1 MIFLLLLPLARHGII
16 RRLVR
21 LRTLP
26 TCKLTYTF
34 KLEVMMNKRLNESIV
49 PMYPTIQS
57 LDVDTLSAGEHKF
70 WFAVAT
76 DAIGHPQTLP
86 VRVFKGR
93 SAGKRILITAGVH
106 GDEQNGILTAQR
118 VARLLEGKEISG
130 VVTIVPTVNLSGIAR
145 HSRDFHSAAPDS
157 SSANLNRVFPG
168 NPNGDD
174 ANRYAHSLWQN
185 LLKPNA
191 DLAIDLHSQ
200 TSGSSYPL
208 YVFADYRLDDAIR
221 MARLVNPDVI
231 LNDPGD
237 PGILETVYNRAGIA
251 SITIEVG
258 IGRYSDLSM
267 VERASNG
274 ILNILKSYQIIDGS
288 VDELDAPCIEGNE
301 IISVRAEQ
309 GGFVICHV
317 ALLDTVVEGQK
328 LATQYNS
335 FGDKIASYPSPSEG
349 TVISHNVESVRAPGS
364 LVVRLIR

>member
-1 MIFLLLLPLARHGII
+1 M
-16 RRLVR
+16 
-21 LRTLP
+21 TK
-26 TCKLTYTF
+26 T
-34 KLEVMMNKRLNESIV
+34 LNECII
-49 PMYPTIQS
+49 PMYPTIQA
-57 LDVDTLSAGEHKF
+57 LDVNALAAGEHKF

-86 VRVFKGR
+86 IRVFKGNKP
-93 SAGKRILITAGVH
+93 GKRFVITAGVH

-118 VARLLEGKEISG
+118 LARELVGKEIAG

-168 NPNGDD
+168 NATGDD
-174 ANRYAHSLWQN
+174 ASRYANSLWEN

-200 TSGSSYPL
+200 TSGSAYPL
-208 YVFADYRLDDAIR
+208 YVFADYRLEDAIR
-221 MARLVNPDVI
+221 MARLLNPDVI

-237 PGILETVYNRAGIA
+237 PGILETVYNREGIP

-258 IGRYSDLSM
+258 IGRYTDLVM
-267 VERASNG
+267 VERATKG
-274 ILNILKSYQIIDGS
+274 VLNILTAYE
-288 VDELDAPCIEGNE
+288 VIEGETDNTKLE
-301 IISVRAEQ
+301 CVEGNDIISVRAKQ

-317 ALLDTVVEGQK
+317 DLMDQVTQGQT

-335 FGDKIASYPSPSEG
+335 FGDEIETYTSPIDA

-364 LVVRLIR
+364 LIVRLIR

>member
-1 MIFLLLLPLARHGII
+1 MSKP
-16 RRLVR
+16 
-21 LRTLP
+21 
-26 TCKLTYTF
+26 
-34 KLEVMMNKRLNESIV
+34 LNECIV
-49 PMYPTIQS
+49 PMYPTIQA
-57 LDVDTLSAGEHKF
+57 LDVDALPCGEHKL

-86 VRVFKGR
+86 LRVFKG
-93 SAGKRILITAGVH
+93 AKLGKRIVITAGVH

-118 VARLLEGKEISG
+118 LARELVGKDVAGT
-130 VVTIVPTVNLSGIAR
+130 VTIVPTVNLSGIAR

-168 NPNGDD
+168 NPTGDD
-174 ANRYAHSLWQN
+174 ASRYANSLWEN

-200 TSGSSYPL
+200 TSGSAYPL
-208 YVFADYRLDDAIR
+208 YAFADYRLEDAIR
-221 MARLVNPDVI
+221 MARLINPDVI

-237 PGILETVYNRAGIA
+237 PGILETVYNRAGIP

-258 IGRYSDLSM
+258 IGRYTDLEM
-267 VERASNG
+267 VERATNG
-274 ILNILKSYQIIDGS
+274 VLNILKSYE
-288 VDELDAPCIEGNE
+288 VIEGKADSAQLPCVEGKE
-301 IISVRAEQ
+301 IVSVRANQ

-317 ALLDTVVEGQK
+317 DLMDSVTEGQK

-335 FGDKIASYPSPSEG
+335 FGDEVDIYYAPVEG

>member
-1 MIFLLLLPLARHGII
+1 MTKP
-16 RRLVR
+16 
-21 LRTLP
+21 
-26 TCKLTYTF
+26 
-34 KLEVMMNKRLNESIV
+34 LNECIV
-49 PMYPTIQS
+49 PMYPTIQA
-57 LDVDTLSAGEHKF
+57 LDVNALPIGEHKF

-86 VRVFKGR
+86 VRVFKGGKP
-93 SAGKRILITAGVH
+93 GKRIVITAGVH

-118 VARLLEGKEISG
+118 LARELVGKEVAG
-130 VVTIVPTVNLSGIAR
+130 VVTIVPAVNLSGIAR

-168 NPNGDD
+168 NPEGDD
-174 ANRYAHSLWQN
+174 ASRYANSLWEN

-200 TSGSSYPL
+200 TSGSAYPL
-208 YVFADYRLDDAIR
+208 YAFADYRLEDAIR
-221 MARLVNPDVI
+221 MARLINPDVI

-237 PGILETVYNRAGIA
+237 PGILETVYNRAGIP

-258 IGRYSDLSM
+258 IGRYTDLEM
-267 VERASNG
+267 VDRAANG
-274 ILNILKSYQIIDGS
+274 VLNILKSYELIKGS
-288 VDELDAPCIEGNE
+288 VENSTTPCVEGDEIV
-301 IISVRAEQ
+301 SVRATQ

-317 ALLDTVVEGQK
+317 DLMMPVTEGQK

-335 FGDKIASYPSPSEG
+335 FGDEIEIYYSPVEG